1 MSPLNEMETENMT
14 KNVIIKSHQ
23 KPCNQIDVNVIIAK
37 QRKLENV
44 NGFSF

>member
-1 MSPLNEMETENMT
+1 MVWCHVSPPNEMENMT

-37 QRKLENV
+37 AKKTRK
-44 NGFSF
+44 F